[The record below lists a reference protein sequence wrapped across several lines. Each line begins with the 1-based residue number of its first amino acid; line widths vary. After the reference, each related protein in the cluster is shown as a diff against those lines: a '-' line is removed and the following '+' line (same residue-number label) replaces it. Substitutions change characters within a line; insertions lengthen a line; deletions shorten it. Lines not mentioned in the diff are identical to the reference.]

1 MPTKKQAKWIVATT
15 AIVGLVVI
23 EVVALSQGIDG
34 TLMMFIAAAIAGIAG
49 YKVQK

>member
-1 MPTKKQAKWIVATT
+1 MKTKKQAKWIVATS
-15 AIVGLVVI
+15 AIAGLVVI

-34 TLMMFIAAAIAGIAG
+34 TLMMFVAAAIAGIAG